1 MTDNDAVRGMIDND
15 AVRGMTDMI
24 LYAVDSGVATITLNR
39 PDKLNALTPEML
51 SGFFA
56 AVARAAEDPAAK
68 VIVITGAGRGFC
80 AGLDLGIIGSGAGD
94 RVETHPAHVP
104 EWGDD
109 VGPALARY
117 YSGGW
122 PVLITCRKPT
132 IAAVNGAAFGWGF
145 ILSLHCDIRFAA
157 QSALFN
163 ATFARIGVPGEKGS
177 AWLLTRH
184 IGQARALDLLYSARR
199 FDGVEA
205 ERLGLVNNV
214 LDDDALMPHVTEYA
228 RNIATFSAPRALAA
242 MKAQVWTAIDDD
254 YTTAFAAADKE
265 QDIASASADF
275 REAFASYREKRA
287 PVFTGR

>member
-1 MTDNDAVRGMIDND
+1 MTDTV
-15 AVRGMTDMI
+15 
-24 LYAVDSGVATITLNR
+24 LYAVDAGVATITLNR

-51 SGFFA
+51 TAFFA
-56 AVARAAEDPAAK
+56 AVARAATDPAAK
-68 VIVITGAGRGFC
+68 VIVITGAGRGFS
-80 AGLDLGIIGSGAGD
+80 AGLDLGIIGSGAGG
-94 RVETHPAHVP
+94 RVETHPSHTP

-145 ILSLHCDIRFAA
+145 ILALHCDIRFAA
-157 QSALFN
+157 RSALFN

-205 ERLGLVNNV
+205 ERLGLVNAV
-214 LDDDALMPHVTEYA
+214 FDDEALLPYVTDYA
-228 RNIATFSAPRALAA
+228 RNIATYCAPRALAA
-242 MKAQVWTAIDDD
+242 MKAQVWTALDED

-265 QDIASASADF
+265 QDIAAASADF